1 MINAEPIINV
11 KTMINIKTTSK
22 TEPTIKKG
30 LNRKRFHTH
39 NPHKSES
46 GFVLIVGLVF
56 ILIIA
61 VITVSSM
68 QSSNLDYKISTNSVL
83 KDVAF
88 QSSES
93 GRLAAGEA
101 ISHFSFYDSWTGYS
115 EGGFEASALKTYDP
129 VSDVLSKIS
138 VNGVEQ
144 LENPLDTNQL
154 NVDLSYEK
162 SGANIETIKSD
173 INIIKA
179 PAVLN
184 NGAGLQQLAGYDGL
198 GKGLG
203 NGGTTIIFEIRS
215 ASTAGAFAVTATEYK
230 VIP

>member
-1 MINAEPIINV
+1 M
-11 KTMINIKTTSK
+11 MSK
-22 TEPTIKKG
+22 LSKK
-30 LNRKRFHTH
+30 NQ
-39 NPHKSES
+39 S

-88 QSSES
+88 QSSET
-93 GRLAAGEA
+93 GRIAGGEA
-101 ISHFSFYDSWTGYS
+101 ISHFAFYDAWTGYS
-115 EGGFEASALKTYDP
+115 DAGFQADELTNYDP
-129 VSDVLSKIS
+129 VSDSLSTIS
-138 VNGVEQ
+138 INGVEQ
-144 LENPLDTNQL
+144 NENPLDTNQL
-154 NVDLSYEK
+154 NVDLNYER
-162 SGANIETIKSD
+162 SGTNIETIVSD
-173 INIIKA
+173 INVIKA

-203 NGGTTIIFEIRS
+203 DGGTTIIFEIRS
-215 ASTAGAFAVTATEYK
+215 TSTFGARAVTATEYK